1 MAARVSLGGQGALL
15 VIGGAEDKLGNKA
28 ILRRF
33 VSMAG
38 GPDARIAV
46 LSTASSL
53 GDEAT
58 EIYRALF
65 SQLGVHDVRGLR
77 PITRGDADAIACV
90 EAMADVTGLFMTGG
104 NQSKLTQVVSGT
116 RLGDAI
122 LNAHDR
128 GAIIAGTSAGAS
140 ALSTHMVAFGAEGET
155 PKQRMVHLANGLGL
169 LPGVIVDQHFSE
181 RNRLGRLLALVA
193 ASPGLLGMGI
203 DEDTAA
209 LVSSDAT
216 LEVLGKGAVLIVDGR
231 HIESNAYDARRSQA
245 LMVSGAIVHTL
256 PAGYRFDLHE
266 RQLMPSQ
273 LALVA
278 EPDVAPRVGR
288 RAARR
293 VAVEGVGPRVA
304 RRRTGRDD

>member
-1 MAARVSLGGQGALL
+1 M
-15 VIGGAEDKLGNKA
+15 VIGGAEDKLGNKS

-33 VSMAG
+33 VALAG
-38 GPDARIAV
+38 GAEARIAV

-58 EIYRALF
+58 DIYRTLF
-65 SQLGVHDVRGLR
+65 GQLGVTDVRGLR
-77 PITRGDADAIACV
+77 PTTRDEADSQSCV
-90 EAMADVTGLFMTGG
+90 DAMADVTGLFMTGG

-128 GAIIAGTSAGAS
+128 GAIIGGTSAGAS
-140 ALSTHMVAFGAEGET
+140 AISTHMVAFGAEGET

-169 LPGVIVDQHFSE
+169 LPGVIVDQHFME

-209 LVSSDAT
+209 LITADAT

-231 HIESNAYDARRSQA
+231 HIESNAYDARRSQP
-245 LMVSGAIVHTL
+245 LMVSGAVVHTL
-256 PAGYRFDLHE
+256 PAGYRFDLNE
-266 RQLMPSQ
+266 RRLMASQ
-273 LALVA
+273 LTLVA
-278 EPDVAPRVGR
+278 EPEPTAGVGR

-293 VAVEGVGPRVA
+293 VAADGIGPRVA
-304 RRRTGRDD
+304 RKRTVRDD